1 MLRMNGTGSTISAS
15 KPIATVTPLNTTA
28 CPAVLHRDHNRV
40 VIVAAVV
47 ALLAPARDE
56 QQRVVDSN
64 AEPDQRDEELH
75 DERHIGQVGDRQQH
89 HERRENRHRG
99 DQERQQREEGRE
111 HECEDD
117 ERADPAE
124 QRLAEDSRTAVV
136 AATGRQRV
144 LAGHSDRRARR
155 LGLLDRAPDR
165 LGQQVLAR

>member
-56 QQRVVDSN
+56 AQRVVDSN

-89 HERRENRHRG
+89 HERRENRHRATRSG
-99 DQERQQREEGRE
+99 SSARKD
-111 HECEDD
+111 
-117 ERADPAE
+117 ANTNA
-124 QRLAEDSRTAVV
+124 RT
-136 AATGRQRV
+136 T
-144 LAGHSDRRARR
+144 S
-155 LGLLDRAPDR
+155 APTPPSS
-165 LGQQVLAR
+165 V